1 MRLDELMAKVSR
13 LPAFRQQ
20 EVMDFVAFLEQRAD
34 EGTAEKITTDW
45 SEQQFQTMSLDQAM
59 RGLENEPD
67 LYTDDDW
74 IASDR

>member
-13 LPAFRQQ
+13 LPPFRQQ
-20 EVMDFVAFLEQRAD
+20 EVMDFVTFLEQRDGENAP
-34 EGTAEKITTDW
+34 GKIPADW

-67 LYTDDDW
+67 LYTDDDVKERW
-74 IASDR
+74 Q